1 MSEGDFHALRTHIRP
16 EASSFEVAPEAAK
29 PPGAARLARISA
41 LCAVISVLMLAV
53 VTSVFRSVAP
63 VQVFSYVIGAFISL
77 AAVLTGVIGLLR
89 LRKSALPRG
98 RLAGWC
104 GLLLGG
110 ITLAIVS
117 VTGGRLIAG
126 GCVAY
131 VEDADGEYRLD
142 RPKGWM
148 VLPSNVFDSGTDLEI
163 MTLDGGAYAFI
174 ERKKAETL
182 VDGVASFLAS
192 VYLIPRSRVHHGGP
206 QHTQR
211 PALFRPRLV
220 RLPAKEIERL
230 RERSDGQDEAGLM
243 LQSLVRKNMGK
254 YHQKR
259 YGAVFKV
266 EELNGD
272 GTAGHRVTAEVV
284 LDGKSPDGGTNIS
297 LAILWLEGEY
307 CYRLVAITQADG
319 LERLEREMRPLVTS
333 FRIQRR

>member
-16 EASSFEVAPEAAK
+16 EASSYEVAPEAVK

-53 VTSVFRSVAP
+53 VTSVFRSVAS
-63 VQVFSYVIGAFISL
+63 VQVFSYLIGAFISL
-77 AAVLTGVIGLLR
+77 AAVLTGFIGLLR

-104 GLLLGG
+104 GLILGG

-126 GCVAY
+126 GFVKY
-131 VEDADGEYRLD
+131 LESADGEYRLD

-148 VLPSNVFDSGTDLEI
+148 ALPSNVFDSGTDLEI
-163 MTLDGGAYAFI
+163 MTLDGEAYAFI
-174 ERKKAETL
+174 ERRKADTL
-182 VDGVASFLAS
+182 VDGVADFLAY
-192 VYLIPRSRVHHGGP
+192 VYLIPRIRSHHGGP
-206 QHTQR
+206 LHNQL
-211 PALFRPRLV
+211 PALFRPREV

-230 RERSDGQDEAGLM
+230 RKQSDGQDEAGLI
-243 LQSLVRKNMGK
+243 LQGLAREKMGK
-254 YHQKR
+254 YYQKR

-266 EELNGD
+266 EELDGD
-272 GTAGHRVTAEVV
+272 GTAGGRVTAEVV
-284 LDGKSPDGGTNIS
+284 LEGKSPDGGTNIS
-297 LAILWLEGEY
+297 LAILWLDGEY
-307 CYRLVAITQADG
+307 CYRLVAITQYDG